1 MQIGLKIT
9 FLKGPPSPRLKS
21 EVENSTEVVHDW
33 SLGNAD
39 VNILEKRGSFD
50 SAQFTISK

>member
-1 MQIGLKIT
+1 MQMGLKIT
-9 FLKGPPSPRLKS
+9 FLKGPPRLKS

-39 VNILEKRGSFD
+39 VSILEQRGSFD